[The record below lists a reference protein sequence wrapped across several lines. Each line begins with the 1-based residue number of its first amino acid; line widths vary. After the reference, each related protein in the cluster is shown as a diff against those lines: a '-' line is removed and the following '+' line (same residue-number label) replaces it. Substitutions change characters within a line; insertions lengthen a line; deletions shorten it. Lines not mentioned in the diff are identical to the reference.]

1 MITLKWHRLRQVR
14 TDGAFGRSRML
25 LGAACGASME
35 VDLRALGDGDFVCL
49 HDATVDR
56 ETSAAGPVR
65 DFTSSDVRSMVMR
78 TDDGHLTDLQP
89 MLLGD
94 LAAAMGSEVVH
105 PNALMQL
112 DFKDDIRALSD
123 GHRQRFHDCL
133 AYCADRFI
141 LSGDDPAGLLSLGA
155 GLPGLKI
162 GYDPC
167 RDDTLVELQQTLA
180 FEAFARDAVGRVPFA
195 SYVYLEYP
203 IILAGLDAGV
213 NVVSIFQSAG
223 MKVDAYTLNADHH
236 GVDETLR
243 RLVQAGVDQVTTDEP
258 LALENMLDRVIPQTD

>member
-1 MITLKWHRLRQVR
+1 M
-14 TDGAFGRSRML
+14 
-25 LGAACGASME
+25 
-35 VDLRALGDGDFVCL
+35 
-49 HDATVDR
+49 
-56 ETSAAGPVR
+56 
-65 DFTSSDVRSMVMR
+65 
-78 TDDGHLTDLQP
+78 
-89 MLLGD
+89 
-94 LAAAMGSEVVH
+94 
-105 PNALMQL
+105 
-112 DFKDDIRALSD
+112 
-123 GHRQRFHDCL
+123 
-133 AYCADRFI
+133 
-141 LSGDDPAGLLSLGA
+141 
-155 GLPGLKI
+155 
-162 GYDPC
+162 
-167 RDDTLVELQQTLA
+167 A